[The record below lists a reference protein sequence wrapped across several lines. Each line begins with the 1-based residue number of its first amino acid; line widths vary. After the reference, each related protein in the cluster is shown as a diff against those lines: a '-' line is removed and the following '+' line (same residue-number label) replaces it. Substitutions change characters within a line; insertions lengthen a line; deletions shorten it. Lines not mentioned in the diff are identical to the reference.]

1 MAQLPCEGSP
11 LTSRFTIM
19 LGKKKK
25 QDSLGK
31 CLYKGIQIPKY
42 YDMTN
47 W

>member
-11 LTSRFTIM
+11 RTSRFTIM
-19 LGKKKK
+19 LEKKK